1 MAIDEEDFKPLP
13 FFSGCHSQTILGSLT
28 SFAMAPASIREY
40 VVLPDRDCLTME
52 VCTPSGWRDY
62 DPTIVLL
69 HGLCGSHKSN
79 YLQRLV
85 KKFYKKGIRTIRLNL
100 RGCGSGRGL
109 SKFLYHCGSSE
120 DVVIALKEMKKKSP
134 YSPITLIGFSLGGN
148 IVLKL
153 AGELGEAA
161 KELLHQVIAVSPPAD
176 LKSSVQMI
184 RQPKNQMYERYFIRL
199 LRADVHYRHHRFGL
213 PKVYIPLNM
222 TVFEFDE
229 YYMAPQ
235 NGYKSALEYYEACS
249 SKTVLSKIV
258 IPCQILFAKDDP
270 IINSDTIKGELLPT
284 SVCVIKTTHGGHLG
298 FLASPFSKTG
308 ARWMDY
314 FLLKWVDKIN
324 PRKP

>member
-1 MAIDEEDFKPLP
+1 MSSDEEFNPLF

-28 SFAMAPASIREY
+28 SFHKAPQSARDYIK
-40 VVLPDRDCLTME
+40 LPDGDCLTME
-52 VCTPSGWRDY
+52 VCSPPSWRDY
-62 DPTIVLL
+62 DPTVVLL

-109 SKFLYHCGSSE
+109 SRFLYHCGSSD
-120 DVVIALKEMKKKSP
+120 DVVIALKEIKKKAP
-134 YSPITLIGFSLGGN
+134 YSPITLVGFSLGGN

-161 KELLHQVIAVSPPAD
+161 KDLLTQVISISPPAD

-184 RQPKNQMYERYFIRL
+184 GQPKNHMYEKYFIRL
-199 LRADVHYRHHRFGL
+199 LRSDVHYRHERFNL
-213 PKVYIPLNM
+213 PKVNLPLNM

-235 NGYKSALEYYEACS
+235 NGYNSALEYYQACS
-249 SKTVLSKIV
+249 AKTVLNKIV

-270 IINSDTIKGELLPT
+270 IINSDGIVQELLPKNIHL
-284 SVCVIKTTHGGHLG
+284 VKTDHGGHLG
-298 FLASPFSKTG
+298 FLSNFLNKTG
-308 ARWMDY
+308 FRWMDH
-314 FLLKWVDKIN
+314 FILKWVDKIN
-324 PRKP
+324 PKQS